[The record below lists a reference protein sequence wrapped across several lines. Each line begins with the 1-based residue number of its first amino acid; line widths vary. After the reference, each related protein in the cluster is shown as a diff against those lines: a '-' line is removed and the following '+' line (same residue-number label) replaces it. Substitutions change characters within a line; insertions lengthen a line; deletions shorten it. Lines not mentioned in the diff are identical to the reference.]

1 MTTTEK
7 PDVVVV
13 SSKGQVV
20 IPQGIRKKLG
30 INPESKLLVYRYQD
44 AVIMKKIKIP
54 DRVRELERLYKKID
68 AKIPVYGELSDEEIN
83 AIVREYRE
91 QK

>member
-1 MTTTEK
+1 
-7 PDVVVV
+7 
-13 SSKGQVV
+13 VV

-44 AVIMKKIKIP
+44 AVIMEKIRIP
-54 DRVRELERLYKKID
+54 DRVKELEQLYKKID
-68 AKIPVYGELSDEEIN
+68 AKIPMYGELSEEEIN
-83 AIVREYRE
+83 AIVQKYRR

>member
-7 PDVVVV
+7 PDIVVV

-20 IPQGIRKKLG
+20 IPQDIRRKLG
-30 INPESKLLVYRYQD
+30 IDPESKLLVYRYQD
-44 AVIMKKIKIP
+44 AVIMKKIKVP
-54 DRVRELERLYKKID
+54 DRVKELEQLYKKID
-68 AKIPVYGELSDEEIN
+68 AKIPMYGELSDEEIN
-83 AIVREYRE
+83 AIVQKYRR

>member
-7 PDVVVV
+7 PDIVVV

-20 IPQGIRKKLG
+20 IPQAIRKKLG
-30 INPESKLLVYRYQD
+30 INTESKLLVYRYQD
-44 AVIMKKIKIP
+44 AVIMKKIKVP
-54 DRVRELERLYKKID
+54 DRVRELEQLYKKID
-68 AKIPVYGELSDEEIN
+68 AKIPMYGELSDEEIN
-83 AIVREYRE
+83 TIVQKYRG